1 MDIFLDLEKTL
12 LKDDNSIS
20 EAAKQKLAEIA
31 GKHRV
36 YILTYTSIKQVRKL
50 LPHPAITI
58 LSVVENCSDPESN
71 IAPLPASVVDKL
83 LQNPYVFSM
92 HYITDSLCTVYKYQ
106 ERLKKLYAAP
116 TLRLANAEETYAV
129 LFACFK
135 EGLAEIQQHLP
146 NVHIEIL
153 AEDARKL
160 FCKASLFPSTKK
172 AFVQRL
178 KKSPAIGIGDS
189 FEDYEFIQEC
199 ETQVAMK
206 NADADL
212 KRLCKYQTEKTN
224 NADGAIE
231 YLLNFLKHQQA

>member
-58 LSVVENCSDPESN
+58 LSVVENRSDPESN

-92 HYITDSLCTVYKYQ
+92 HSITDSLCTVYKYQ

-116 TLRLANAEETYAV
+116 TLRLANAEE
-129 LFACFK
+129 
-135 EGLAEIQQHLP
+135 
-146 NVHIEIL
+146 
-153 AEDARKL
+153 
-160 FCKASLFPSTKK
+160 
-172 AFVQRL
+172 
-178 KKSPAIGIGDS
+178 IGRAH
-189 FEDYEFIQEC
+189 
-199 ETQVAMK
+199 V
-206 NADADL
+206 
-212 KRLCKYQTEKTN
+212 
-224 NADGAIE
+224 
-231 YLLNFLKHQQA
+231 